1 MVNFVIR
8 QDKKRIFR
16 FAPLQSPP
24 AQAALKEYSLPQE
37 NYDSFV
43 FISAGIAYLHST
55 AALKVMSLLPWY
67 WQWTKIF
74 WLVPRF
80 IRDAAYRYVARN
92 RYRWFGQK
100 ETCMVPEASVR
111 NRFL

>member
-1 MVNFVIR
+1 MVNFVIG
-8 QDKKRIFR
+8 QDKKNIFR
-16 FAPLQSPP
+16 FAPLQSRP
-24 AQAALKEYSLPQE
+24 AQAALMAYGLPRE

-43 FISAGIAYLHST
+43 FISSGSAYLHST

-67 WQWTKIF
+67 WQWTKVF

-92 RYRWFGQK
+92 RYKWFGQM
-100 ETCMVPEASVR
+100 ETCMVPDRSVR
-111 NRFL
+111 DRFL